1 MHDYISEPL
10 DKFKPIVILPAEVGG
25 TLVLVGLRYSRR
37 DDFCNVSSDFLATL
51 GTFCAEVC
59 GIVTAVGGTEAA
71 ATLGTLATT
80 LGAVGTIMAAA
91 LTASVF
97 LTTGLVVALAVL
109 VFGRLFDPL
118 PTIWGPACKFFVASE
133 AEAAAATTAAAVAA
147 AEGVATLTVG
157 GAPGTGGAIGV
168 VGRCTDT
175 GGCCEVTVAAG
186 GC

>member
-1 MHDYISEPL
+1 M
-10 DKFKPIVILPAEVGG
+10 
-25 TLVLVGLRYSRR
+25 VGLRYSRR

-59 GIVTAVGGTEAA
+59 GVVTAVGVTEA

-80 LGAVGTIMAAA
+80 LGVVGTIMAAA
-91 LTASVF
+91 FVASVF
-97 LTTGLVVALAVL
+97 LTTGLVALAVL

-133 AEAAAATTAAAVAA
+133 AETAAATTAAAVAA
-147 AEGVATLTVG
+147 AEGVAALTG
-157 GAPGTGGAIGV
+157 GAPDGTAGATGV

>member
-1 MHDYISEPL
+1 M
-10 DKFKPIVILPAEVGG
+10 
-25 TLVLVGLRYSRR
+25 VLVGLRYSRR

-59 GIVTAVGGTEAA
+59 GVVTAVGVTEA

-80 LGAVGTIMAAA
+80 LGVVGTIMAAA
-91 LTASVF
+91 FVASVF
-97 LTTGLVVALAVL
+97 LTTGGLVALAVL

-118 PTIWGPACKFFVASE
+118 PTIWGPACKFFVASD

-157 GAPGTGGAIGV
+157 GAPGTGGAMGV

>member
-1 MHDYISEPL
+1 METFGLLEATASLLTFVMDFFVKSISRE
-10 DKFKPIVILPAEVGG
+10 FSSSTVMTSGAETEVFVEMAGV
-25 TLVLVGLRYSRR
+25 TVQFLLVL
-37 DDFCNVSSDFLATL
+37 
-51 GTFCAEVC
+51 
-59 GIVTAVGGTEAA
+59 
-71 ATLGTLATT
+71 
-80 LGAVGTIMAAA
+80 IM
-91 LTASVF
+91 L
-97 LTTGLVVALAVL
+97 
-109 VFGRLFDPL
+109 LFDPL

-157 GAPGTGGAIGV
+157 GAPGTGGAMGV

>member
-1 MHDYISEPL
+1 MI
-10 DKFKPIVILPAEVGG
+10 KFRNHLTNLKPIVILPAEVGG

-59 GIVTAVGGTEAA
+59 GVVTAVGGTEAA
-71 ATLGTLATT
+71 TLGTAATT
-80 LGAVGTIMAAA
+80 LGAVGTIMAAGA